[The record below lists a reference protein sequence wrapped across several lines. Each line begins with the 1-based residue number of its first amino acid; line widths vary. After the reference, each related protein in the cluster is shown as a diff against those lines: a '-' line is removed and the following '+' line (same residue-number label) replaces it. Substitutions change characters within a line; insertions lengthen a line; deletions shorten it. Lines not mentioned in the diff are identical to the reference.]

1 MPTTLQELTAELDRR
16 DAAIA
21 AKLAEVDALKGE
33 NSSLRERVEDLE
45 ARQKS
50 PGTSLMRRNDEDSR
64 EWRKRFDA
72 WLRRPMDSEKKNA
85 LGEFESQMRKK
96 AVSISTPADG
106 GFGLPE
112 DLTRDIAKMEQ
123 KLSPVRNLVRVDR
136 VGSNDN
142 KMLVSLR
149 GASAGWVGES
159 TARTETS
166 TPTLR
171 ERAPTMG
178 EVYAYPQTTEW
189 ALDDVFFDVGAWLA
203 EEVAEEFAI
212 AEGEAVIR
220 GSGANQ
226 PTGMLNTT
234 PVTTADFAS
243 PLRAASAYQFIPS
256 PSGSS
261 PAVAEIVPDALI
273 TLLYS
278 VNSRY
283 RANGT
288 WVMNSNTAAA
298 IRKLKNNE
306 GNYLW
311 HPALMAGQPEML
323 LGYPVAIWEQMD
335 DIATNAFPVAF
346 GDFRKGYRLV
356 DRTEIRITVDANITT
371 PGRVKYFVRRREG
384 GCPLVNDAIKF
395 LRTTLP

>member
-1 MPTTLQELTAELDRR
+1 MPTLQELTAELDAR

-21 AKLAEVDALKGE
+21 KKMAAFDGLKAENDE
-33 NSSLRERVEDLE
+33 LRGRLEDLE
-45 ARQKS
+45 ARAKTPGSTS
-50 PGTSLMRRNDEDSR
+50 PQRGNEESR
-64 EWRKRFDA
+64 EHRKRFDA
-72 WLRRPMDSEKKNA
+72 WLRRPLDSEAKNA
-85 LGEFESQMRKK
+85 LGEFESQLRKK
-96 AVSISTPADG
+96 AVTIATPADG
-106 GFGLPE
+106 GFAVPE
-112 DLTRDIAKMEQ
+112 EISREIARLEQ

-149 GASAGWVGES
+149 GAAAGWVGES
-159 TARTETS
+159 TARTETA

-178 EVYAYPQTTEW
+178 EIYAYPQTTEW
-189 ALDDVFFDVGAWLA
+189 ALDDAFFDVGAWLA

-220 GSGANQ
+220 GSGTNQ

-234 PVTTADFAS
+234 PVTTGDFAS
-243 PLRAASAYQFIPS
+243 PLRAAAAYQFVPS
-256 PSGSS
+256 VSDNS
-261 PAVAEIVPDALI
+261 PASAEIQPDALI
-273 TLLYS
+273 TLLYA

-298 IRKLKNNE
+298 IRKLKDAE
-306 GNYLW
+306 GRYLW
-311 HPALMAGQPEML
+311 QPAFMAGQPEQL
-323 LGYPVAIWEQMD
+323 LGYPVAIWEAMD
-335 DIATNAFPVAF
+335 DIATNSFPVAF

-356 DRTEIRITVDANITT
+356 DRTEIRITIDANITT
-371 PGRVKYFVRRREG
+371 PGRVKYYVRRREG
-384 GCPLVNDAIKF
+384 GCVLVNDAIKW
-395 LRTTLP
+395 LRATLS